1 MSTATVVRRGFQERL
16 DDARQLTDSIFG
28 FLTDGALYSRPI
40 PERHRLIFYLGHL
53 EAFDW
58 NLVGRKTLGL
68 ASFHPQFDALFEFG
82 IDPPVG
88 QAASDQPSD
97 WPAVEEVYNYNA
109 RVRARLDELLDL
121 APDEIIHVALEH
133 RLMHAETL
141 AYLLHNLSYEQKAA
155 GPAALVHTYGRLS
168 NPMIEIAPGLATL
181 GQTKGEF
188 GWDNEFSEHQVN
200 VPGFRVSKYKI
211 TNADYLDFVRQG
223 APAPHFWTRRGDEW
237 FYRGVF
243 SEVPLP
249 LNAPVYVMHSEAA
262 AYARW
267 AGKKLITEPQFHR
280 AAYGVDSTE
289 RSSQET
295 RHSLERLYP
304 WGDAPPDK
312 IHGNFDFHQWDPVD
326 VNAAPAGDSATGVSQ
341 LVGNGWEWTATKF
354 GPFPGF
360 QPRPFYPGYSQNFFD
375 EEHYVMKGG
384 SPVTA
389 ACMLRRSFRNW
400 FRPNYPYVY
409 ASFRLVE
416 D

>member
-1 MSTATVVRRGFQERL
+1 
-16 DDARQLTDSIFG
+16 
-28 FLTDGALYSRPI
+28 
-40 PERHRLIFYLGHL
+40 LGHL

-58 NLVGRKTLGL
+58 NLICRKTLDA
-68 ASFHPQFDALFEFG
+68 ASFSPQFDALFEFG

-88 QAASDQPSD
+88 QAAADQPSD
-97 WPAVEEVYNYNA
+97 WPGVEEVQTYNR
-109 RVRARLDELLDL
+109 RVRARVDEFLDQ
-121 APDEIIHVALEH
+121 APEQIIQVALEH

-141 AYLLHNLSYEQKAA
+141 AYLLHNLPYDQKA
-155 GPAALVHTYGRLS
+155 PAATPLVHQTQQLP

-181 GQTKGEF
+181 GQKRGEF
-188 GWDNEFSEHQVN
+188 GWDNEFDKHQVS

-211 TNADYLDFVRQG
+211 TNGQYLDFVHAG
-223 APAPHFWTRRGDEW
+223 ALAPHFWIRHGDS
-237 FYRGVF
+237 FIYRGMF
-243 SEVPLP
+243 SAVPLP
-249 LNAPVYVMHSEAA
+249 FNAPVYVTHGEAA

-267 AGKKLITEPQFHR
+267 ASKKLLTEAQFHR
-280 AAYGVDSTE
+280 AAYETPGP
-289 RSSQET
+289 ET
-295 RHSLERLYP
+295 RAHETSDRSERPYP
-304 WGDAPPDK
+304 WGKAPRDETR
-312 IHGNFDFHQWDPVD
+312 GNFDFHHWDPVD
-326 VNAAPAGDSATGVSQ
+326 VNATPAGDSPSGVSQ

-360 QPRPFYPGYSQNFFD
+360 QPMPFYPGYSQNFFD

>member
-1 MSTATVVRRGFQERL
+1 MSTGTAISRGLQERL
-16 DDARQLTDSIFG
+16 NSARELTDSIFRLLAPEA
-28 FLTDGALYSRPI
+28 FYSRPI
-40 PERHRLIFYLGHL
+40 PERHRLVFYLGHL

-58 NLVGRKTLGL
+58 NLICRKTLDVN
-68 ASFHPQFDALFEFG
+68 SFSQQFDTLFEFG

-88 QAASDQPSD
+88 QAAADQPSD
-97 WPAVEEVYNYNA
+97 WPGIEEIQAYNR
-109 RVRARLDELLDL
+109 RVRARIDELLDH
-121 APDEIIHVALEH
+121 APEEIIQVALEH

-141 AYLLHNLSYEQKAA
+141 AYLLHNLTYDQKSATTA
-155 GPAALVHTYGRLS
+155 DVAHS
-168 NPMIEIAPGLATL
+168 NVQVLNPLIEITPGTATL
-181 GQTKGEF
+181 GQQRGEF
-188 GWDNEFSEHQVN
+188 GWDNEFTQHLVN

-211 TNADYLDFVRQG
+211 TNGQYLDFVERQG
-223 APAPHFWTRRGDEW
+223 AAAPHFWTRRDNRW
-237 FYRGVF
+237 FYRGMF

-249 LNAPVYVMHSEAA
+249 VNAPVYVTHDEAN

-267 AGKKLITEPQFHR
+267 VGKKLPTEEQFHR
-280 AAYGVDSTE
+280 AAY
-289 RSSQET
+289 ET
-295 RHSLERLYP
+295 PHAAGRPYP
-304 WGDAPPDK
+304 WGAAAPDESR
-312 IHGNFDFHQWDPVD
+312 GNFDFHHWDPVD
-326 VNAAPAGDSATGVSQ
+326 VDANPAGDSAWGVSD
-341 LVGNGWEWTATKF
+341 LVGNGWEWTATRF

-360 QPRPFYPGYSQNFFD
+360 QPMPFYPGYSQNFFD